1 VRLLSLINSYQFIFC
16 RYNIMQKGGKKKTAW
31 MQHVTKT
38 MAQMPNVALKDVLKA
53 ASKTYKKGKSLT
65 GKALM
70 VTKRHRRRRGRKARR
85 KTRRK
90 TRRRV
95 RRRRRRRGGSGC
107 SAKLTGGRRR
117 RRR

>member
-1 VRLLSLINSYQFIFC
+1 
-16 RYNIMQKGGKKKTAW
+16 MQKGGKKKTAW

-38 MAQMPNVALKDVLKA
+38 MEQMPNVALKDVLKA
-53 ASKTYKKGKSLT
+53 ASKTYKKGKAVT
-65 GKALM
+65 GTALM
-70 VTKRHRRRRGRKARR
+70 VTKRRRRRRGRKARR

-95 RRRRRRRGGSGC
+95 RRRRRRRGGQC
-107 SAKLTGGRRR
+107 TTRRGGRRR

>member
-1 VRLLSLINSYQFIFC
+1 
-16 RYNIMQKGGKKKTAW
+16 MQKGGKKKTAW

-53 ASKTYKKGKSLT
+53 ASKTYKTGKSLT
-65 GKALM
+65 GTALM
-70 VTKRHRRRRGRKARR
+70 VTKRRRRRRGRKARR

>member
-1 VRLLSLINSYQFIFC
+1 
-16 RYNIMQKGGKKKTAW
+16 MQKGGKKKTAW

-38 MAQMPNVALKDVLKA
+38 MAKMPNVALKDVLKA

-70 VTKRHRRRRGRKARR
+70 VTKRRRRRSRKA
-85 KTRRK
+85 RRK

-95 RRRRRRRGGSGC
+95 RRRRKRRGGSSC
-107 SAKLTGGRRR
+107 SAKLVGGRRR